1 MPEPILEAVNV
12 SKTYGA
18 NLILDRVSLS
28 VHAGDVVCLL
38 GPSGAGKT
46 TLLRC
51 LNHLEQPTS
60 GAVFLDGEL
69 LGYRRSRDSLVE
81 LRPAEIAAQRQ
92 RIGMVFQQ
100 FNLFPHLSV
109 LQNIIEAPTKV
120 KGQPHAQAVD
130 RARELLDSV
139 GLLHKLHERPERLS
153 GGQQQRVAIVRAL
166 AMEPEV
172 ILFDEPTSAL
182 DPEFV
187 GEVLDVMLKL
197 AEGGTTMVI
206 VTHEVGFARKVSA
219 RAVFMESGRILEEGS
234 IEELTDQSQHER
246 TRDFFAK
253 VL

>member
-1 MPEPILEAVNV
+1 MAEPIIDAIDV
-12 SKTYGA
+12 SKSYGDK
-18 NLILDRVSLS
+18 LILDQVSMS
-28 VHAGDVVCLL
+28 VHQGDVVCLL

-46 TLLRC
+46 TFLRC
-51 LNHLEQPTS
+51 LNHLEQPSS

-69 LGYRRSRDSLVE
+69 LGYRRAKDNLVE
-81 LRPAEIAAQRQ
+81 LSAVEVAKQRQ

-100 FNLFPHLSV
+100 FNLFPHMTV
-109 LQNIIEAPTKV
+109 LENIIEAPTKV
-120 KGQPHAQAVD
+120 KGVSKSDATD

-139 GLLHKLHERPERLS
+139 GLLEKLHERPERLS

-187 GEVLDVMLKL
+187 GEVLDVMLSL
-197 AEGGTTMVI
+197 ANRGTTMVI
-206 VTHEVGFARKVSA
+206 VTHEIGFARKVSA
-219 RAVFMESGRILEEGS
+219 RAVFMDQGKVLEEGS
-234 IEELTDQSQHER
+234 VEDLTDNPQFER
-246 TRDFFAK
+246 TRDFFGK